1 MENFSGASKTLV
13 LLRYTIVHMPPG
25 YFGAPIF
32 RCIYC
37 MRIAFSS
44 IDTCRIDMFL
54 CEYISLMKEG

>member
-1 MENFSGASKTLV
+1 MENFSGASETLV

-37 MRIAFSS
+37 MQSAFS
-44 IDTCRIDMFL
+44 
-54 CEYISLMKEG
+54 